1 MSALKLTTISILIFS
16 IIFKFYNIPQIYHQ
30 DEYKWAQIVDPKYN
44 LFDTL
49 PHPPLSK
56 WLYRI
61 TGEIFGYN
69 NLRILPVLFSIGV
82 VFLGYLIMRKL
93 FNHISAQI
101 YVILAS
107 TNLAFFIGA
116 LQIDIDGM
124 MLPFFSLLTWYIWL
138 KAVDANYNNLFKVLL
153 GISICLG
160 FLTKLSFIIVPIS
173 FIMLYFISKLEN
185 VSTKNRM
192 NLKFLLIMT
201 TLVFSFI
208 ALLIFRYPNI
218 FEYVT
223 EFGILDFNSRSLS
236 QVAYLTI
243 KFLILLGPISFL
255 ASIEILKKN
264 SNFLILK
271 LFLIN
276 NVIFYYILFD
286 FSHRTFDR
294 YLLFATVPVIMF
306 AALRLSK
313 IYVDR
318 IDYIGILYLLVIFA
332 VTFLLLLRIPADPMP
347 LYPKEDFVKAVTGFH
362 WKFLMP
368 IFTGSGP
375 IGFYLSFFFIAI
387 IFLFCALLCAV
398 LISFNNFQK
407 FITSIVVIVSILYSI
422 VGISE
427 YTTGIKYGSAS
438 KVAKLMLSEISSDS
452 SILEVKTYNDIGGW
466 ELGEAKKYQGRIY
479 LNPEWAIEKNRNFK
493 TFEGFVL
500 VVNMPEI
507 RNDNWFAK
515 ALREKCT
522 IQRETVDKLIS
533 GKLYKCRSLTANEK
547 KE

>member
-1 MSALKLTTISILIFS
+1 M
-16 IIFKFYNIPQIYHQ
+16 
-30 DEYKWAQIVDPKYN
+30 
-44 LFDTL
+44 
-49 PHPPLSK
+49 
-56 WLYRI
+56 
-61 TGEIFGYN
+61 
-69 NLRILPVLFSIGV
+69 
-82 VFLGYLIMRKL
+82 
-93 FNHISAQI
+93 
-101 YVILAS
+101 
-107 TNLAFFIGA
+107 
-116 LQIDIDGM
+116 
-124 MLPFFSLLTWYIWL
+124 
-138 KAVDANYNNLFKVLL
+138 
-153 GISICLG
+153 
-160 FLTKLSFIIVPIS
+160 
-173 FIMLYFISKLEN
+173 
-185 VSTKNRM
+185 
-192 NLKFLLIMT
+192 
-201 TLVFSFI
+201 
-208 ALLIFRYPNI
+208 
-218 FEYVT
+218 
-223 EFGILDFNSRSLS
+223 
-236 QVAYLTI
+236 
-243 KFLILLGPISFL
+243 
-255 ASIEILKKN
+255 
-264 SNFLILK
+264 
-271 LFLIN
+271 
-276 NVIFYYILFD
+276 IFYYILFD

-347 LYPKEDFVKAVTGFH
+347 LHPKEDFVKAVTGFH